1 MSTEL
6 EKPWENVDNFPRVQ
20 KRWRTN
26 VSQTQTLGSSMFARF
41 LFRFHSDT
49 VKTVYHMS
57 MQCRLQEHLIVP
69 KRVPHFLRKARKSD
83 LFFTCQLPPL
93 RNRIS
98 CPYGGSL
105 ASTSRDE
112 VDSKFDTGLAQVD
125 RAKSRFSSSSLTSY
139 NDTSVMSALQF
150 TVPTSSP
157 QSSCQRLR
165 PAPVTRGQSLRLS
178 AWGSGR
184 ERERACQT
192 CY

>member
-105 ASTSRDE
+105 
-112 VDSKFDTGLAQVD
+112 
-125 RAKSRFSSSSLTSY
+125 
-139 NDTSVMSALQF
+139 NLQ
-150 TVPTSSP
+150 
-157 QSSCQRLR
+157 
-165 PAPVTRGQSLRLS
+165 G
-178 AWGSGR
+178 
-184 ERERACQT
+184 
-192 CY
+192 

>member
-1 MSTEL
+1 MIYFSL
-6 EKPWENVDNFPRVQ
+6 ASCHHYAIGF
-20 KRWRTN
+20 
-26 VSQTQTLGSSMFARF
+26 
-41 LFRFHSDT
+41 
-49 VKTVYHMS
+49 
-57 MQCRLQEHLIVP
+57 
-69 KRVPHFLRKARKSD
+69 RVPMEA
-83 LFFTCQLPPL
+83 P
-93 RNRIS
+93 
-98 CPYGGSL
+98 
-105 ASTSRDE
+105 STSRDE

-184 ERERACQT
+184 EREGESVPNVLLVLRLSHVTRCSRHRRREKDRGYRHRRRRPSGVALGCSSWFFAARASACPSLALSNSKR
-192 CY
+192 CFLFLPLC